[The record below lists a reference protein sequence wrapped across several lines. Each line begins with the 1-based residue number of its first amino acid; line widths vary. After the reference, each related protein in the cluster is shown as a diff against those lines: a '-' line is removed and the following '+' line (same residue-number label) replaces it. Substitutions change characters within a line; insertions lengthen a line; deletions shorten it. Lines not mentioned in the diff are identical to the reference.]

1 MHETEAHIVP
11 QKNIKFVSYQSLF
24 LNNNLKV
31 REDRIMEKIQQKL
44 LYKNGILCQMET
56 ETRSFFL
63 FLKKIY
69 IKLDFVVQS
78 WDLMVFKTFMSFIES
93 RKLNLSRLYV

>member
-31 REDRIMEKIQQKL
+31 REDRIMEKNSTKIIVQKW
-44 LYKNGILCQMET
+44 N
-56 ETRSFFL
+56 
-63 FLKKIY
+63 
-69 IKLDFVVQS
+69 
-78 WDLMVFKTFMSFIES
+78 FMS
-93 RKLNLSRLYV
+93 NGNGNT